1 MLKED
6 TIDSNSESITLYK
19 GDFYGFEK
27 ATGSQFEI
35 KRFFESSQKIPR
47 NKFDG
52 KLVEVGN
59 LLVINDKFFVSG
71 TCREGYHYILQA
83 LKTWSKWELF
93 SIYALKSDETF
104 SDKLLGLSKSLCGN
118 ILVNLFDKIL
128 HLSTSGDIE
137 KTINLSFDIRD
148 VLQLNKESYVVYRRD
163 EVCIINDKGN
173 ILFRNSVISFP
184 SFSKRFRLR
193 DFRSMSV
200 LAKDNH
206 GNIYVYKSASNSMFI
221 FDHCLT
227 NISSFNLKKSLRNF
241 FYNEENNVLIILCED
256 NSVLTYSI

>member
-1 MLKED
+1 M
-6 TIDSNSESITLYK
+6 IDNT
-19 GDFYGFEK
+19 
-27 ATGSQFEI
+27 
-35 KRFFESSQKIPR
+35 
-47 NKFDG
+47 
-52 KLVEVGN
+52 
-59 LLVINDKFFVSG
+59 FFVSG
-71 TCREGYHYILQA
+71 TCTEGYHYIWQA
-83 LKTWSKWELF
+83 LKDGCKWELF
-93 SIYALKSDETF
+93 STYVCKLN
-104 SDKLLGLSKSLCGN
+104 DKFPKKMLGMSKSICGN

-206 GNIYVYKSASNSMFI
+206 GNIYVSASNSMFI

-227 NISSFNLKKSLRNF
+227 NISSFNLKKSLHNF
-241 FYNEENNVLIILCED
+241 FYNEENNVLVILCEN
-256 NSVLTYSI
+256 NSVLTYSIQPLHV